1 MVQNAI
7 VKQRIGE
14 GVVQVS
20 LLRQMECGLHC
31 DGACAGCNQKPTQEI
46 LALASDPIGTKPGDV
61 VEVEPTSGHNISTS
75 VVVFL
80 LPCVGLGAGYMLGQ
94 SLLHLGDIAALGTAL
109 LGLVLGFVPAWL
121 INRAILRSKAPEFAV
136 LKLLH

>member
-31 DGACAGCNQKPTQEI
+31 DGACAGCTQKPTQEI

-94 SLLHLGDIAALGTAL
+94 SL
-109 LGLVLGFVPAWL
+109 
-121 INRAILRSKAPEFAV
+121 
-136 LKLLH
+136 

>member
-31 DGACAGCNQKPTQEI
+31 DGACAGCTQKPTQEI
-46 LALASDPIGTKPGDV
+46 LACLLYTSD
-61 VEVEPTSGHNISTS
+61 
-75 VVVFL
+75 
-80 LPCVGLGAGYMLGQ
+80 
-94 SLLHLGDIAALGTAL
+94 AADEL
-109 LGLVLGFVPAWL
+109 
-121 INRAILRSKAPEFAV
+121 
-136 LKLLH
+136 

>member
-31 DGACAGCNQKPTQEI
+31 DGACAGCTQKPTQEI

-121 INRAILRSKAPEFAV
+121 INRAIFRSKAPEFAV